1 MVISIF
7 KLPEEGKTWAEQKT
21 GDICDC
27 IFLEYEKFF
36 NGVGTFTAE
45 LPVSTRFRD
54 KLEVNS
60 VLMLD
65 SGDAIIV
72 KNIKTTL
79 DKITLTGYDLNGLL
93 CDRLTLTDKEDG
105 CDTQAGASET
115 IIKHFVSANLVNCEL
130 DPNRNLPRFG
140 IAEDKGRGLPSDNA
154 MPRLQNVQE
163 LVTEICGAAKLGWR
177 ISVDGSAGNDKP
189 IFVFDVAEQVDRSV
203 NQSERN
209 RVIFSAQMHNVST
222 MTREVGVTA
231 AKNALFLDI
240 DGTVVQYP
248 KAADEGVEV
257 KRAVAVGYDRRE
269 EYCSLTTDSLEE
281 ADYTAE
287 AEQNMSDRMNET
299 DSLIIDA
306 GNPLDYGRLYDV
318 GTIVTAYDRNRNVQ
332 LDSVISAAAIR
343 RSGSEYSVKLT
354 LGESKPKLLDGYQK
368 KSEATQKTVRNE
380 GGKNVSAAG
389 VLTEYEY
396 LTDLSVKYNG
406 VTYTAEKDEV
416 TGLISRI
423 SDSSG
428 NEFEPKINSGIT
440 DVSLHNAVFWAVA
453 MHSGLGA
460 TLTFDKTGIV
470 GLFLP
475 ETRNISNS
483 RWDNAINGGNA
494 IMLTGGSAND
504 NAVHFE
510 VGEYG
515 SFTVDE
521 PNTVYVIAKM
531 KHKPA
536 TMLPSES
543 AVWYPVIAKHLSYD
557 RINYGFDL
565 FSEYTGD
572 EISYLAFSALA
583 NDILTK
589 TNSDEYHVC
598 CYTRTDN
605 KAYFYVDAKCV
616 GSASGVY
623 RGYYGGDMLINMSN
637 RAGRIPDN
645 NNVTKADIIM
655 CAFGAAYHSPG
666 IVANNMKYLA
676 KKYLGVSE

>member
-27 IFLEYEKFF
+27 ISLEYEKFF

-45 LPVSTRFRD
+45 LPVSTRFQD

-65 SGDAIIV
+65 SGDALIV

-140 IAEDKGRGLPSDNA
+140 IAEDKGRGLPGDNA

-177 ISVDGSAGNDKP
+177 ISVDGNAGNDKP
-189 IFVFDVAEQVDRSV
+189 IFVFDVAEQTDRSV

-248 KAADEGVEV
+248 KAADEGTEV
-257 KRAVAVGYDRRE
+257 RRAVAVGYDRRE

-380 GGKNVSAAG
+380 SGKNVSAAG
-389 VLTEYEY
+389 VLTEYQY
-396 LTDLSVKYNG
+396 LTDTSVKFNG
-406 VTYTAEKDEV
+406 TTYTVEKDAD
-416 TGLISRI
+416 TGLISKI
-423 SDSSG
+423 SDSAG
-428 NEFEPKINSGIT
+428 NEFEPEISAGIT
-440 DVSLHNAVFWAVA
+440 DVAMHNAVFWAVA
-453 MHSGLGA
+453 MCRGISKTAFIMDGIFGMFTPDTRDIANLRWKNSVTGYNDIILSGA
-460 TLTFDKTGIV
+460 S
-470 GLFLP
+470 
-475 ETRNISNS
+475 E
-483 RWDNAINGGNA
+483 NGE
-494 IMLTGGSAND
+494 
-504 NAVHFE
+504 AVHFTASQ
-510 VGEYG
+510 YG
-515 SFTVDE
+515 TFACAE
-521 PNTVYVIAKM
+521 PSTVYAIVKSEVSKVINCIITKR
-531 KHKPA
+531 
-536 TMLPSES
+536 LSRLSNSE
-543 AVWYPVIAKHLSYD
+543 H
-557 RINYGFDL
+557 YGFNLLQFDGNL
-565 FSEYTGD
+565 YFS
-572 EISYLAFSALA
+572 SAA
-583 NDILTK
+583 YDIQQ
-589 TNSDEYHVC
+589 TNVSCIEYHVYC
-598 CYTRTDN
+598 FTRVDGVT
-605 KAYFYVDAKCV
+605 YFYIDGALVGHIGNCMTGQYVNMMYLNNEYFGSTRLDAPTICDFV
-616 GSASGVY
+616 
-623 RGYYGGDMLINMSN
+623 
-637 RAGRIPDN
+637 
-645 NNVTKADIIM
+645 M
-655 CAFGAAYHSPG
+655 CAFGSQYHDEATVRNNSAYL
-666 IVANNMKYLA
+666 M
-676 KKYLGVSE
+676 KKYKIGGNT